1 MQRFF
6 EKRLEISIFWLT
18 FATETKNKQVM
29 SIYIETISHGNTI
42 LGVGSIWSTK
52 KKAVNF
58 LNMVCKEQEE
68 QGAKI
73 VEHDELFLSYIPK
86 YNKNSEEVV
95 SLLIQ
100 ERPVG

>member
-1 MQRFF
+1 MS
-6 EKRLEISIFWLT
+6 EILRY

-42 LGVGSIWSTK
+42 VGMGSIWSAK

-58 LNMVCKEQEE
+58 LKSVRKEVEE
-68 QGAKI
+68 QGGQI

-95 SLLIQ
+95 SLLMQ
-100 ERPVG
+100 ERLVG

>member
-1 MQRFF
+1 MLFVSF
-6 EKRLEISIFWLT
+6 VLLY

-42 LGVGSIWSTK
+42 VGVGSIWSTK

-68 QGAKI
+68 QGAKV
-73 VEHDELFLSYIPK
+73 VEHEELFLSYIPK
-86 YNKNSEEVV
+86 YNKSSEEVV
-95 SLLIQ
+95 SLLMQ
-100 ERPVG
+100 ERLVG

>member
-1 MQRFF
+1 MP
-6 EKRLEISIFWLT
+6 LET
-18 FATETKNKQVM
+18 TKNDMKQIFV
-29 SIYIETISHGNTI
+29 ETISHGNTI
-42 LGVGSIWSTK
+42 VGVGSIWSTK

-100 ERPVG
+100 ERLVG

>member
-1 MQRFF
+1 MS
-6 EKRLEISIFWLT
+6 EILRY

-42 LGVGSIWSTK
+42 VVVGSVWSTK

-58 LNMVCKEQEE
+58 LKSVRKEVEE
-68 QGAKI
+68 QGGQI
-73 VEHDELFLSYIPK
+73 VEHDELFLSYIPE

-95 SLLIQ
+95 SLLME
-100 ERPVG
+100 ERLVG

>member
-1 MQRFF
+1 MHIP
-6 EKRLEISIFWLT
+6 KILLT
-18 FATETKNKQVM
+18 FATETKNKKVM

-42 LGVGSIWSTK
+42 VGVGSIWSTK

-86 YNKNSEEVV
+86 YNKNSEDVV

-100 ERPVG
+100 ERLVG

>member
-1 MQRFF
+1 LQAFF
-6 EKRLEISIFWLT
+6 ILFVSFVLLY
-18 FATETKNKQVM
+18 FANETKNKQVM

-42 LGVGSIWSTK
+42 VGVGSIWSTK

-68 QGAKI
+68 QGGQI

-95 SLLIQ
+95 SLLMQ
-100 ERPVG
+100 ERLVG